1 MPAKTTAAK
10 PDRATHN
17 GRVADQPIASY
28 PAPEPLATPSY
39 LEDEQVRAVTEAINP
54 LVADAIALWTKTKNF
69 HWHLSGSH
77 FRDYHL
83 LFDTHAE
90 KILGSV
96 DVLAERVRRVGGLT
110 IRSISHVAQLAKIE
124 DDNRDFVPPAEMIR
138 ILLEDNRGM
147 ARRQHAAAKVCED
160 NGDNVTA
167 DLLHQVID
175 DTQRRVWFLYEISR
189 GAGNAD

>member
-1 MPAKTTAAK
+1 MPTKTTAK
-10 PDRATHN
+10 SDRATHN
-17 GRVADQPIASY
+17 GHAADGGSISSY
-28 PAPEPLATPSY
+28 PAPEQLATPSY
-39 LEDEQVRAVTEAINP
+39 LEDDQVKAVTEAINP

-96 DVLAERVRRVGGLT
+96 DELAERVRRLGGLT
-110 IRSISHVAQLAKIE
+110 IRSISHVAQLTKIE

-160 NGDNVTA
+160 NRDNVTA
-167 DLLHQVID
+167 DLLHQIID
-175 DTQRRVWFLYEISR
+175 DTQRRVWFLFEISR
-189 GAGNAD
+189 GAGNAE